1 MIKHLKNIFNLS
13 KSSKF
18 AFSALVL
25 IMFCC
30 LPAFVEAQ
38 DKAQLGKDCDA
49 GNLPPLTTDANC
61 KTSDCETRKG
71 CLDAA
76 PAAPINRVSS
86 DFGPRKD
93 PLGTRYKG
101 EKGHGAVD
109 FAAPKGA
116 PIYAAADGKISRI
129 DTSNPNGYGN
139 RVQIIHDNGYE
150 TLYAH
155 MNCFASYDGKRL
167 KAGQRVKKG
176 TVIGFVGNTGSST
189 GPHLHYEVR
198 VAGTMNK
205 KDPHGKDMQGVM
217 CKVPSPSQYTKT
229 DVPPNGVQSSGGAG
243 NGSGGGGCS
252 SSGCAKMYPAD
263 DISELHHKYEAGG
276 NPCAFNKC
284 ASGDPGSCSYGSSQ
298 LACGK
303 EPQKGSMAAFL
314 KNIKSNSTL
323 WNALGGGSVAQMVNR
338 ACTAPATEFANK
350 WKNLCNGSLKN
361 TINDA
366 QQNYMQSKF
375 YDSSATYVKQHY
387 GVDFNAMSP
396 ELQMALYS
404 AAVALGPAGGGVK
417 NLMESVKN
425 NCGAPKTLSEEA
437 LLECMYKRRDYF
449 YGSSSPKIRESV
461 QRRNAREGAEAVE
474 SMKIRKAWEAEK
486 AKPSNPPKTYEQIV
500 QEITGKTACAAG
512 QSGKFDCSASG
523 ASGEGSGAKG
533 YENKTCSPSEYKST
547 YGSCLFCP
555 LFQVVFNTASKIA
568 KLSFNK
574 LSTPVMTVVLIAWAI
589 WIAMQILTFVSS
601 LETKDAPTL
610 IKTLLNKTFVVLIVV
625 VILKADSSTFFSLAM
640 EPIFNTGF
648 KLAQMAVTD
657 GTCTSTYNILPDGGL
672 PASMG
677 TSILCTIEAIQG
689 RLMATMSLG
698 AASICIAFYVK
709 ATLFIFPSLPYLIT
723 GILIWCGAGIVIII
737 FPFLML
743 DAIFQLTVA
752 CALLPAAI
760 GCYPFKSTQQYV
772 GHVWNSFMNAMYN
785 FVFLSIIILIL
796 TKAIEITVTGSGVDE
811 LTDENFQ
818 EAIVTTLA
826 WGGVAVIKIVF
837 VLLLAWAILDEASD
851 FAGKFAGSLTQ
862 GGIGRQIGGMA
873 AMGTKKLGLKAWGG
887 AKAVGGA
894 VGENIKEKVGDFRRD
909 LTAKRLENKAIQ
921 QGAKRVE
928 VKDDQGN
935 VIGYSYEVKSKS
947 WARNRNKTETIT
959 VMNNGTKMV
968 TTTKDYGGGKIVTT
982 RSDGYLTQTET
993 SVNGE
998 VTKSDISI
1006 QTAGLKAIRNRDG
1019 TMNMT
1024 ALNAAMKNSAF
1035 SEKMIKAAALQ
1046 QYAKQSFPG
1055 LNTDFNMNEENI
1067 EFGTDEQGR
1076 QVLEIVNEQEGNA
1089 PKILRLTMPA
1099 AGETGRPLVEL
1110 EQTER
1115 KDGKI
1120 KTTRHA
1126 TDGMMNHL
1134 RETKIDAKTGKEE
1147 TIDRYAVS
1155 GFYAKKSTYPV
1166 DSHGQF
1172 LEIFERNGG
1181 TAFGAEDQEK
1191 MRKQFLKNRLEGKPS
1206 KINTII

>member
-1 MIKHLKNIFNLS
+1 MTKRLKNIFNLS
-13 KSSKF
+13 KGSKF

-30 LPAFVEAQ
+30 LPVSVDAQ

-49 GNLPPLTTDANC
+49 GSLPPLTTDANC
-61 KTSDCETRKG
+61 TTSDCETRKG

-93 PLGTRYKG
+93 PLGTRYQG

-198 VAGTMNK
+198 VAGTMDK

-217 CKVPSPSQYTKT
+217 CKVPSQFAKA
-229 DVPPNGVQSSGGAG
+229 DVPSNGLQSSGGSG
-243 NGSGGGGCS
+243 DGSGGGGCS

-276 NPCAFNKC
+276 DPCAFNKC
-284 ASGDPGSCSYGSSQ
+284 AAGDPGSCSYGSSQ
-298 LACGK
+298 LACG
-303 EPQKGSMAAFL
+303 PGSMKSFL
-314 KNIKSNSTL
+314 TSLQKTNPNI
-323 WNALGGGSVAQMVNR
+323 WAALGGGTVEQMNSR
-338 ACTAPATEFANK
+338 ACTAPASDFSSK
-350 WKNLCNGSLKN
+350 WKNLCNGSYKDA
-361 TINDA
+361 INNA
-366 QQNYMQSKF
+366 QQDYMKREF
-375 YDSSATYVKQHY
+375 YDKAANAIKKEY
-387 GVDFNAMSP
+387 GVDFNSMSP

-404 AAVALGPAGGGVK
+404 AAVALGSPGGAK
-417 NLMESVKN
+417 NLMNSVKN
-425 NCGAPKTLSEEA
+425 NCGDPKTLGEEA

-449 YGSSSPKIRESV
+449 YSSSSPAIRESV
-461 QRRNAREGAEAVE
+461 QRRNAREGAEAAE
-474 SMKIRKAWEAEK
+474 SMKIRKAWEAEQ

-500 QEITGKTACAAG
+500 QEITGKTACTAG
-512 QSGKFDCSASG
+512 QSGNFDCSASG
-523 ASGEGSGAKG
+523 ASGEGGGAKG

-568 KLSFNK
+568 KLTFNK
-574 LSTPVMTVVLIAWAI
+574 LSTPVLTVVLIAWAI
-589 WIAMQILTFVSS
+589 WIAMQILTFISS

-657 GTCTSTYNILPDGGL
+657 GTCPSTYNILPDGGL

-760 GCYPFKSTQQYV
+760 GCYPFKSTQKYV
-772 GHVWNSFMNAMYN
+772 KHVWDSFMNAMYN
-785 FVFLSIIILIL
+785 FVFLSIIIMIL
-796 TKAIEITVTGSGVDE
+796 TKAIDITVTGSGVDG
-811 LTDENFQ
+811 LNDENFQ

-837 VLLLAWAILDEASD
+837 ILLLTWAILDEAAA
-851 FAGKFAGSLTQ
+851 FAGHFAGALTNGAT
-862 GGIGRQIGGMA
+862 GGDSNIGRKIGGMA
-873 AMGTKKLGLKAWGG
+873 AMGTKRLGLKAWGG

-968 TTTKDYGGGKIVTT
+968 TKTKDYGNGKIVTT

-993 SVNGE
+993 KDKNGN
-998 VTKSDISI
+998 VKTNISI

-1046 QYAKQSFPG
+1046 QYAKQSFPA
-1055 LNTDFNMNEENI
+1055 LATEFDINEENVKF
-1067 EFGTDEQGR
+1067 ETDEQGR
-1076 QVLEIVNEQEGNA
+1076 QVLEIVNNGQGKA
-1089 PKILRLTMPA
+1089 SKTLRMTMPA
-1099 AGETGRPLVEL
+1099 AGETGRTLVEL
-1110 EQTER
+1110 EQTDAE
-1115 KDGKI
+1115 G
-1120 KTTRHA
+1120 KTTSHA
-1126 TDGMMNHL
+1126 TDGMINRL
-1134 RETKIDAKTGKEE
+1134 RAVGTDPKTGEE
-1147 TIDRYAVS
+1147 KIVDRYAVS
-1155 GFYAKKSTYPV
+1155 GFYAKQSTYPV

-1172 LEIFERNGG
+1172 AEIFERNGG
-1181 TAFGAEDQEK
+1181 TAFSAEDQEK

>member
-1 MIKHLKNIFNLS
+1 MIKRLKNIFNLS

-30 LPAFVEAQ
+30 LPASVDAQ

-76 PAAPINRVSS
+76 PASPINRVSS

-155 MNCFASYDGKRL
+155 MNCFASYNGKRL

-217 CKVPSPSQYTKT
+217 CKVPSQFAKT
-229 DVPPNGVQSSGGAG
+229 DVPSNGLQSSGGAG

-252 SSGCAKMYPAD
+252 SDGCAKMYPAD

-298 LACGK
+298 LACG
-303 EPQKGSMAAFL
+303 PGSMKSFL
-314 KNIKSNSTL
+314 TSLQKTNPNI
-323 WNALGGGSVAQMVNR
+323 WAALGGGSVEQMNKR
-338 ACTAPATEFANK
+338 ACTAPASDFSSR
-350 WKNLCNGSLKN
+350 WKNLCNGSYKDA
-361 TINDA
+361 INKA
-366 QQNYMQSKF
+366 QQDYMKKEF
-375 YDSSATYVKQHY
+375 YDKAANAIKKEY
-387 GVDFNAMSP
+387 GIDFNTMSS

-404 AAVALGPAGGGVK
+404 AAVALGSPGGAK
-417 NLMESVKN
+417 KLIKSVKD
-425 NCGAPKTLSEEA
+425 NCGDPKTLSEEA

-449 YGSSSPKIRESV
+449 YGSSSPAIRASV
-461 QRRNAREGAEAVE
+461 QRRNAREGAEAAE

-512 QSGKFDCSASG
+512 QSGSFDCSASG

-589 WIAMQILTFVSS
+589 WIAMQILTFISS

-657 GTCTSTYNILPDGGL
+657 GTCPSTYNILPDGGL

-709 ATLFIFPSLPYLIT
+709 ATLFIFPSLPYLII

-760 GCYPFKSTQQYV
+760 GCYPFKSTQDYV
-772 GHVWNSFMNAMYN
+772 GKVWNSFMNAMYN

-909 LTAKRLENKAIQ
+909 LTAKRLENKAIK

-928 VKDDQGN
+928 EKDDQGN

-998 VTKSDISI
+998 VKKSDISI

-1055 LNTDFNMNEENI
+1055 LDTNFDMREKNI
-1067 EFGTDEQGR
+1067 KFGTDEQGR
-1076 QVLEIVNEQEGNA
+1076 QVLEIVNKEEGKA
-1089 PKILRLTMPA
+1089 SKTLRLMMPA
-1099 AGETGRPLVEL
+1099 AGETGRPLVEH
-1110 EQTER
+1110 EQTNAE
-1115 KDGKI
+1115 G
-1120 KTTRHA
+1120 KTTSHA
-1126 TDGMMNHL
+1126 TDGMINRL
-1134 RETKIDAKTGKEE
+1134 RAVGTDPKTGEDK
-1147 TIDRYAVS
+1147 IVDRYAVS
-1155 GFYAKKSTYPV
+1155 GSYAKKSTYPV

-1191 MRKQFLKNRLEGKPS
+1191 MRKQFMKNRLEGKPS